1 MELNTFLK
9 EIQTHLDTNASSVP
23 VYREDYVPEDLG
35 SKRETGFLAWSFEM
49 DYFVECSEYYTGTVE
64 GDLDVIS
71 YARTRPVRNTL
82 YTNVLDLW
90 LPEVEGKRCSYGPAT
105 MGDAFLHFASLVDVS
120 ELFAEKTG
128 HEQSETPGIITTF
141 RIKIS
146 A

>member
-1 MELNTFLK
+1 MELITYLE
-9 EIQTHLDTNASSVP
+9 EIQTYLLTNASSVP
-23 VYREDYVPEDLG
+23 VYKEDYVPEDLG
-35 SKRETGFLAWSFEM
+35 SKRETGFIAWSFDME
-49 DYFVECSEYYTGTVE
+49 YFMECSKHYTGTVE
-64 GDLDVIS
+64 GNLDVIS
-71 YARTRPVRNTL
+71 YARDRVVRNTI

-90 LPEVEGKRCSYGPAT
+90 VPTVDGNRTSKGPAAL
-105 MGDAFLHFASLVDVS
+105 GDMYLHYASLEDVD